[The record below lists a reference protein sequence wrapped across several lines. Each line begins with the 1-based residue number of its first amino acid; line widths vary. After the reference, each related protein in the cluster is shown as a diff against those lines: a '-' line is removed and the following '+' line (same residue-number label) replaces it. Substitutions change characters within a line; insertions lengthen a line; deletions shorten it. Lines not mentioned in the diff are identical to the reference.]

1 MKANK
6 PFMAAIAAV
15 LLHGVLFSTCALADD
30 AAKYPDKPI
39 NVIVGFA
46 PGGGTD
52 VYARILG
59 KVLPPFINDQP
70 LVIVNQAGGA
80 QVPAM
85 KTVAG
90 SAPDGYTLQFIS
102 TGSGVLA
109 TKLRDRGVDWFTDFR
124 PIAQIGLANIILA
137 VPTERGWKTP
147 QDLVK
152 AINEAHAKGQ
162 KLRWGHPGRGSI
174 TNLSIVAW
182 LIKNGLQDK
191 VQDVPY
197 KGGAP
202 TKVALMG
209 AQVDF
214 GVLAIQHAA
223 ASDGKITALAM
234 FGNERDP
241 IHAQIPT
248 MEEAGMPYVP
258 FYSPMVLAASEK
270 VPADIVKKLDAAVK
284 QATETDEFK
293 KLTLNA
299 GLSVRYRGSQEV
311 MELKERLWK
320 EWQPTVELI
329 KTKTGS

>member
-1 MKANK
+1 MKAYK
-6 PFMAAIAAV
+6 PFLAAAAAM
-15 LLHGVLFSTCALADD
+15 LLSAGLFPASTFADD
-30 AAKYPDKPI
+30 SAKYPDKPI
-39 NVIVGFA
+39 NIVVGFA

-59 KVLPPFINDQP
+59 KVLPPLINDQP
-70 LVIVNQAGGA
+70 LVIVNQPGGA
-80 QVPAM
+80 QVAAM
-85 KTVAG
+85 KSVAG
-90 SAPDGYTLQFIS
+90 STPDGYTLQFMS

-109 TKLRDRGVDWFTDFR
+109 TKLRDRGVDMFKDFR
-124 PIAQIGLANIILA
+124 PVAQIGLVNLILGA
-137 VPTERGWKTP
+137 PTERGWKTP
-147 QDLVK
+147 QDLIK
-152 AINEAHAKGQ
+152 AINEADAKGQ

-223 ASDGKITALAM
+223 ASDGKVIALAM

-241 IHAQIPT
+241 IHSEIPT
-248 MEEAGMPYVP
+248 MAELGLPYVP
-258 FYSPMVLAASEK
+258 FYSPMAVMAPK
-270 VPADIVKKLDAAVK
+270 NVPDDIIKKLDTAVK
-284 QATETDEFK
+284 QATESDEFK
-293 KLTLNA
+293 NLTKNA
-299 GLSVRYRGSQEV
+299 GLSVRYRGSQEFK
-311 MELKERLWK
+311 ELKERLWK